1 MFTLEADA
9 KAAQRDL
16 AAGLGIAQTIEFG
29 VESWMASKQLVQILA
44 GCLKSTSLFM
54 LITRRGLCRQ
64 LGCAPFLDFSLAS
77 FKPPFSDRRSVRRSL
92 GKSLSMLR
100 GFTTIGCGVR
110 FGS

>member
-44 GCLKSTSLFM
+44 GWSEEHFPLYAYHPSRPLPPV
-54 LITRRGLCRQ
+54 RVR
-64 LGCAPFLDFSLAS
+64 PFLDFSLAS